1 MKSLEKSRDQVRE
14 QIEQSN
20 NLRTTIKGAGA
31 LVQEI
36 QAGLGDLQ
44 NLTFEQKRAIVD
56 KIYPSGSIEF
66 FPKWYLELH
75 NAHTQNP
82 MLFQDEWWKRVKP
95 SPIEMKKGLLI
106 CFAGIDI
113 DF

>member
-20 NLRTTIKGAGA
+20 NLRTTIKDAGA

-36 QAGLGDLQ
+36 QTGLGDFQ
-44 NLTFEQKRAIVD
+44 SLTFEQKRAIVD
-56 KIYPSGSIEF
+56 KTYPPGSIES
-66 FPKWYLELH
+66 FPKCYLASD
-75 NAHTQNP
+75 NAHTQNL

-95 SPIEMKKGLLI
+95 SSIEMKKGLLI
-106 CFAGIDI
+106 CFAVI
-113 DF
+113 DFDF